1 MFVQSV
7 LYFSYWEIR
16 HEEESGMSAQEH
28 TPQNQENDFIDFV
41 KAAGVSSGIFFL
53 IFIIAIVIDF
63 VK

>member
-1 MFVQSV
+1 
-7 LYFSYWEIR
+7 
-16 HEEESGMSAQEH
+16 MSAQEH